1 MTKARIYKLAW
12 YYTLERIEEEVEKVV
27 EAERAGKRH
36 TIADA
41 RLARY
46 YAEEAE
52 LHELL
57 LKAENEKK

>member
-12 YYTLERIEEEVEKVV
+12 YYTLQKIEEEVEKVV

-57 LKAENEKK
+57 LKAEKDTK

>member
-1 MTKARIYKLAW
+1 MTNARIYKLAW
-12 YYTLERIEEEVEKVV
+12 YYTLQKIEETVARVV
-27 EAERAGKRH
+27 EAEKAGKRH
-36 TIADA
+36 TVEDA

-57 LKAENEKK
+57 LKAEKGR